1 MSRISGSENFQLPV
15 AHTCYNQIDL
25 PEYSTKEMLEEKL
38 LWAIKEAQGFGFG
51 WCLR

>member
-1 MSRISGSENFQLPV
+1 
-15 AHTCYNQIDL
+15 L

-51 WCLR
+51 